1 MTDERRKGGDKY
13 HELLEAR
20 RTKLAQL
27 EEMGVN
33 PYPHAFR
40 RAHVSGEIVERF
52 EELAEKVEVACAGRI
67 VALRPMGKASFFHIE
82 DPAGKIQ
89 VYIRRDDVGED
100 SYRAFKQLD
109 IGDLVGVTGV
119 PFKTKTEEITV
130 RAEKLMILAK
140 ALRPMPV
147 VKEKEGHRYD
157 AWEDREARYRY
168 RYLDLMLNPDVRD
181 VFRARARI
189 IASLRRYLDERGFLE
204 VETPALQ
211 ERYGGALARPFK
223 TYHNALGVDLFL
235 RIAEEIPLKK
245 CLVGGLERVY
255 ELGKVFRNEGVDRMH
270 NPEFTLLEFYWAY
283 ADYNDA
289 MDLIEDMFRTVAKDL
304 TGGTIVPWEGREF
317 DFSAPFARRRLVDLV
332 AEALGSDPMTE
343 PEDKL
348 RKILREQGKPARP
361 WAQRG
366 HLLEGLLDV
375 LVIPKLTVPTFVTDY
390 PLEVSPLAKLVR
402 DGRPNLVERF
412 ELFIA
417 GQEFVNSFSELNDPR
432 DQVSRLEAQS
442 KLREMGD
449 DEALTYDEDFVRALE
464 QGMPPAAGVGIGVDR
479 LVMLLT
485 GSESIRDVVLFPQ
498 LKPQS
503 LESAGGETERE
514 PGGGPGGGAGSIG
527 PEGGA
532 GHGRFGGAAGSDG

>member
-1 MTDERRKGGDKY
+1 VTDDATHGGDVTDERRQGGDKY
-13 HELLEAR
+13 HELLEVR
-20 RTKLAQL
+20 RAKLAKL
-27 EEMGVN
+27 EEMGID
-33 PYPHAFR
+33 PYPHIFR
-40 RAHVSGEIVERF
+40 RTHLSGDIMERF
-52 EELAEKVEVACAGRI
+52 EELAEKVEVSCAGRI

-82 DPAGKIQ
+82 DPGGKIQ

-100 SYRAFKQLD
+100 PYKAFKQLD
-109 IGDLVGVTGV
+109 IGDLIGVTGV
-119 PFKTKTEEITV
+119 PFKTKTGEISV
-130 RAEKLMILAK
+130 RADRLLVLAK

-168 RYLDLMLNPDVRD
+168 RYLDLMLNPEVRD

-223 TYHNALGVDLFL
+223 TYHNALGVDLYM

-255 ELGKVFRNEGVDRMH
+255 EIGKVFRNEGVDRMH

-289 MDLIEDMFRTVAKDL
+289 MDLVEDMFRTVAADL
-304 TGGTIVPWEGREF
+304 TGGTTLPWGDKEI
-317 DFSAPFARRRLVDLV
+317 DLAPPFARRRLVDMV

-343 PEDKL
+343 PEDRL
-348 RKILREQGKPARP
+348 REILRDAGKPARP

-366 HLLEGLLDV
+366 HLVEALLDV
-375 LVIPKLTVPTFVTDY
+375 LVIPNVTQPTFVVDY
-390 PLEVSPLAKLVR
+390 PREVSPLAKTVR
-402 DGRPNLVERF
+402 DGRPGLVERF

-432 DQVSRLEAQS
+432 DQVNRLEAQT
-442 KLREMGD
+442 KLREAGD
-449 DEALTYDEDFVRALE
+449 DEALTYDEDFVHALE

-479 LVMLLT
+479 LIMLLT
-485 GSESIRDVVLFPQ
+485 NSESIRDVVLFPQ

-503 LESAGGETERE
+503 GEAEANETHGDEAGDGAPEEGAE
-514 PGGGPGGGAGSIG
+514 GSGG
-527 PEGGA
+527 
-532 GHGRFGGAAGSDG
+532 

>member
-1 MTDERRKGGDKY
+1 MSR
-13 HELLEAR
+13 
-20 RTKLAQL
+20 
-27 EEMGVN
+27 
-33 PYPHAFR
+33 
-40 RAHVSGEIVERF
+40 EIMDRY
-52 EELAEKVEVACAGRI
+52 EELAEKVEVSCAGRI

-82 DPAGKIQ
+82 DPDGKIQ

-100 SYRAFKQLD
+100 PYKAFKQLD

-119 PFKTKTEEITV
+119 PFKTKTGEISV
-130 RAEKLMILAK
+130 RAAGVTILAK

-168 RYLDLMLNPDVRD
+168 RYLDLMLNPGVRD

-189 IASLRRYLDERGFLE
+189 IASLRRYLDERAFLE

-223 TYHNALGVDLFL
+223 TYHNALGVDLYM

-255 ELGKVFRNEGVDRMH
+255 EIGKVFRNEGVDRMH

-289 MDLIEDMFRTVAKDL
+289 MDLVEDMFRTVATDL
-304 TGGTIVPWEGREF
+304 TGGTTLPWGDKEI
-317 DFSAPFARRRLVDLV
+317 DLAPPFARRRLVDMV

-343 PEDKL
+343 PEDRL
-348 RKILREQGKPARP
+348 REILRDAGKPARP

-366 HLLEGLLDV
+366 HLIEALLDV
-375 LVIPKLTVPTFVTDY
+375 LVIPNVTQPTFVVDY
-390 PLEVSPLAKLVR
+390 PREVSPLAKTVR
-402 DGRPNLVERF
+402 DGRPGLVERF

-432 DQVSRLEAQS
+432 DQVNRLEAQT

-449 DEALTYDEDFVRALE
+449 DEALTYDEDFVHALE

-479 LVMLLT
+479 LIMLLT
-485 GSESIRDVVLFPQ
+485 NSESIRDVVLFPQ

-503 LESAGGETERE
+503 GEGETRE
-514 PGGGPGGGAGSIG
+514 AHGNDAYDGGSEDGAEDSGG
-527 PEGGA
+527 
-532 GHGRFGGAAGSDG
+532 